1 MNISRWTRPT
11 VPPAAV
17 VVEATPAVFLD
28 EPPARPAWPAYA
40 GSFVPEASTDD
51 DYVPRALPGADGISF
66 DFVSEAEATA
76 PEASVTHQMAQVDP
90 GVAAVEGSGPAWP
103 EIPGWLGATGDEPA
117 AAPVEAP
124 PAATEAPPAATEAP
138 PAATEAAPVKLV
150 AEVAQ
155 PPSWQVDAGLAV
167 VQPRSASEVLRTLAE
182 KVSSGNVEQYQ
193 PVPLGFT
200 PLDKTIG
207 GGLRAGE
214 LLLIGGAQG
223 TGKTTMAMQMAR
235 NIVLGGQ
242 ASVLYVCF
250 EHDEEYL
257 LNRVISM
264 ESVLSQLPQKTGGV
278 KLGDVRKEI
287 MGTWLAQGGEE
298 ADLSANPR
306 LRPALERIA
315 RYGPNLFLLRGS
327 QTTSTIANLHQLVK
341 QHKELSGDRRL
352 VVFVDYMQKVPVIPE
367 PSTEVEKVTAIVN
380 GLKDLAL
387 SMDVPMVSIVAADKE
402 GLKAARLRN
411 HHLRGSSAIN
421 YEADVIL
428 ILNEKYNIVAKVNIE
443 FNPYQAQRFRDWV
456 ILSVEKNR
464 GGQTSVDLEFQKHF
478 EYSCFDANGRAVQEK
493 LIEERL
499 YND

>member
-1 MNISRWTRPT
+1 VNINRWTRGP
-11 VPPAAV
+11 
-17 VVEATPAVFLD
+17 VEP
-28 EPPARPAWPAYA
+28 
-40 GSFVPEASTDD
+40 S
-51 DYVPRALPGADGISF
+51 
-66 DFVSEAEATA
+66 A
-76 PEASVTHQMAQVDP
+76 PL
-90 GVAAVEGSGPAWP
+90 VA
-103 EIPGWLGATGDEPA
+103 
-117 AAPVEAP
+117 EAP
-124 PAATEAPPAATEAP
+124 PFAPLWSHPDGPASDELPSDGYEPLGASRVDGPRFAFVTEADAAETMDPAENVSHRLTSLAPSWPGVPGLPDPTSEDPSGWEDEPSALGQVEPASHSPAEPDAEASQGHV
-138 PAATEAAPVKLV
+138 PAES
-150 AEVAQ
+150 AQ
-155 PPSWQVDAGLAV
+155 PSPSWQVDTGLAM

-257 LNRVISM
+257 LNRVIAM
-264 ESVLSQLPQKTGGV
+264 ESVLSQLPQTTGGV

-287 MGTWLAQGGEE
+287 LGTWLAQGEEE

-327 QTTSTIANLHQLVK
+327 QTTSTIANLHELVK
-341 QHKELSGDRRL
+341 RYKVLSGDRSL
-352 VVFVDYMQKVPVIPE
+352 VVFVDYMQKVPVLPE
-367 PSTEVEKVTAIVN
+367 PSTETEKVTAIVN

-443 FNPYQAQRFRDWV
+443 FNPFQAQRFRDWV